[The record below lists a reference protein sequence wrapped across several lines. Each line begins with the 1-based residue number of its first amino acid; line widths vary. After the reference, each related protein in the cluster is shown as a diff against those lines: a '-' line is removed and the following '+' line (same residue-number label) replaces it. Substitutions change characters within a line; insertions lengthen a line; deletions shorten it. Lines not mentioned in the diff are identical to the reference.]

1 MPIFETQRVW
11 RIEAFEAD
19 NRSWLFFFGR
29 TGPPARLQCPPYIC
43 PETPAWS
50 KTDRL
55 GEGARARAPL
65 RQTCGHAKS
74 SSRNVRHEEPRRHAL
89 LEMPDH
95 TGLVSWNRDRERLSR
110 GRPELDDISAV
121 RLRSVDHNSIHPSA
135 SRFTAGASDFPDR
148 SSIRDRSDCGRHP
161 LWRCLGSRIE
171 YRIA

>member
-1 MPIFETQRVW
+1 MLAYWDLTW
-11 RIEAFEAD
+11 R
-19 NRSWLFFFGR
+19 RSVACSGIR
-29 TGPPARLQCPPYIC
+29 QNENPARVRVKGRGLGNPLIWGGQ
-43 PETPAWS
+43 A
-50 KTDRL
+50 
-55 GEGARARAPL
+55 GEGSTSANSRAREKFLTKRPA
-65 RQTCGHAKS
+65 QTARTAC
-74 SSRNVRHEEPRRHAL
+74 AL
-89 LEMPDH
+89 GNAGSH
-95 TGLVSWNRDRERLSR
+95 RLVSWNRDRERLTR